1 MRRVAWACAACT
13 AVIALSAGSAFAV
26 GNGASVSAR
35 STPKWKVVRSVRG
48 GFALGVP
55 GGWTVI
61 PPDKS
66 MPGVVLSAVD
76 KKESTQ
82 GGGPLGALMVVVP
95 GSGRS
100 LSSLSAM
107 VLRAVHKR
115 PVVGP
120 IEKSRVRLP
129 AGLAEVLR
137 FRVRAQGI
145 DAAFSDYALVVHGT
159 SVMISFSAP
168 YARADA
174 YHTTFVRSANSF
186 RAGG

>member
-13 AVIALSAGSAFAV
+13 VVTGLSVGSTPAVANAASA
-26 GNGASVSAR
+26 SAR
-35 STPKWKVVRSVRG
+35 STPQWKVVRSVRG
-48 GFALGVP
+48 GFSLGVP

-66 MPGVVLSAVD
+66 TPGVVLSAFD
-76 KKESTQ
+76 TKASTHA
-82 GGGPLGALMVVVP
+82 GAPLGALMVVIP

-100 LSSLSAM
+100 LSTLSAM
-107 VLRAVHKR
+107 ALRSVHKQ

-120 IEKSRVRLP
+120 IEESRVRLP
-129 AGLAEVLR
+129 AGLAELLR

-145 DAAFSDYALVVHGT
+145 DAAVSDYVLVVHRT

-168 YARADA
+168 YEQADA

-186 RAGG
+186 LAGG